1 MAILSSPQLWG
12 HYFASSKIEKV
23 SESHEAFKESKN
35 QVEGKINKLHTV
47 KGSQSVD
54 QLHRRL
60 GQIMWD
66 RCGMSRNK
74 EGLESALQEIPK
86 LKEEFWNDVRIPG
99 QVNELNPELEKAMRV
114 ADFMELGELM
124 CRDALTR
131 EESCG
136 GHFREEF
143 QTEDN
148 EALRNDESF
157 CHVQAWE
164 DNENGAPT
172 KHTEE
177 LKFENVKLTQR
188 SYK

>member
-1 MAILSSPQLWG
+1 M
-12 HYFASSKIEKV
+12 
-23 SESHEAFKESKN
+23 
-35 QVEGKINKLHTV
+35 
-47 KGSQSVD
+47 
-54 QLHRRL
+54 
-60 GQIMWD
+60 
-66 RCGMSRNK
+66 
-74 EGLESALQEIPK
+74 
-86 LKEEFWNDVRIPG
+86 RIPG